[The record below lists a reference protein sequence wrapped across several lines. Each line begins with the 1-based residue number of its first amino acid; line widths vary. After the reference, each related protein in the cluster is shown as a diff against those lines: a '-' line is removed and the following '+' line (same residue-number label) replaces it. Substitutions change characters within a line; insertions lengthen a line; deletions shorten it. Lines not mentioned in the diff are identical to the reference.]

1 MKKVMTVLLAALL
14 SVALAVPAFAAST
27 TVDDIIAEMKA
38 GIQIGDDVR
47 YVPDKYIDLAESF
60 FAENELTQE
69 ELDTALA
76 DLKEV
81 KQIWSDTG
89 IYGYANLPA
98 DVKTTL
104 QNKAAE
110 SAKKVG
116 ATLTFDGRTIK
127 VVSESGKT
135 YSVLATDDAPIKPT
149 GADYTVAVTAAVA
162 VLGILAATLFVA
174 RKNRLADER

>member
-1 MKKVMTVLLAALL
+1 M
-14 SVALAVPAFAAST
+14 
-27 TVDDIIAEMKA
+27 
-38 GIQIGDDVR
+38 
-47 YVPDKYIDLAESF
+47 
-60 FAENELTQE
+60 
-69 ELDTALA
+69 
-76 DLKEV
+76 